1 LFDSLLHWNV
11 RGKDNK
17 IPVVRIPELFFL
29 AVVSSMD
36 KLIGTYGFKSRA
48 EIVKEALR
56 ELLSKY
62 KTPEPVVLPR
72 FDHFNMG
79 VHGVRITDRQLH
91 RIADIRFKPEGIY
104 CELDESESCGHI
116 EFALT
121 VPEIKEIIRNKRKEG
136 WKLPDI

>member
-1 LFDSLLHWNV
+1 LP
-11 RGKDNK
+11 RK
-17 IPVVRIPELFFL
+17 IEKEPIEGDYTTIKLPNDL
-29 AVVSSMD
+29 VSSMD

-56 ELLSKY
+56 DLLAQY
-62 KTPEPVVLPR
+62 KTPNTIEQPR
-72 FDHFNMG
+72 YDHFNMG

-91 RIADIRFKPEGIY
+91 RIADIRFSPEGIY

-116 EFALT
+116 DFALT

>member
-1 LFDSLLHWNV
+1 MP
-11 RGKDNK
+11 RK
-17 IPVVRIPELFFL
+17 IEKEPTDGNYTTIKLPNDLVT
-29 AVVSSMD
+29 SMD

-56 ELLSKY
+56 ELLNKY
-62 KTPEPVVLPR
+62 KPPLPR
-72 FDHFNMG
+72 YDHFNMG

-104 CELDESESCGHI
+104 CELDESENCGHI

>member
-1 LFDSLLHWNV
+1 LP
-11 RGKDNK
+11 R
-17 IPVVRIPELFFL
+17 RIEKEPIEGDYTTIRLPNDL
-29 AVVSSMD
+29 VTSMD

-56 ELLSKY
+56 ELLTKY
-62 KTPEPVVLPR
+62 KPPLPR

-91 RIADIRFKPEGIY
+91 RIADIRFSPEGIY
-104 CELDESESCGHI
+104 CELDENDNCKHI

-121 VPEIKEIIRNKRKEG
+121 VPEIKEIIRDKRKEG

>member
-1 LFDSLLHWNV
+1 MP
-11 RGKDNK
+11 RK
-17 IPVVRIPELFFL
+17 IEKEPIEGNYTTIKLPNDLVT
-29 AVVSSMD
+29 SMD

-56 ELLSKY
+56 ELLTKY
-62 KTPEPVVLPR
+62 KAPEPPLPR
-72 FDHFNMG
+72 YDHFNMG

-91 RIADIRFKPEGIY
+91 RIADIRFRPEGIY
-104 CELDESESCGHI
+104 CELDESENCGHI